1 MSESETMMRKPILR
15 TVREE
20 VLRESRHQCS
30 ICGAKSYLHLH
41 HMRSLYL
48 GGTNE
53 TQNLIVVCP
62 TCHSMVDR
70 AAIPEEVLV
79 RVKRDW
85 VEEGVLGRD
94 AILDYCKSVQDESTS
109 HLATYLEHS
118 FELDELQSWSQA
130 LRKYRE
136 FDRFIERIVEEIQAI
151 PSEDDFIRR
160 VLKPLFEALGF
171 QGVAVV
177 HHTGRPER
185 GKDIV
190 FFDPDRLGSLAFY
203 AVVATRNRVHAD
215 SSKPHDSGHYQKIID
230 QVSKCYHFP
239 YKDYNLKGEFF
250 IDKVIIATSKTISE
264 EAQEAL
270 ALWEQAER
278 RHLIYLSGPDIA
290 GMLLKLEV
298 GSLAGEP
305 LQEASLQRAPS
316 CSADIHLTVVEQEF
330 GSSIGISIPHARPR
344 FRGVKW
350 NPRGHDKHGVPDCGS
365 LWACIEVTNIGLERG
380 LLEWEFGEA
389 ELPSLFDADQT
400 HLSFFPPPS
409 VEGRRLPF
417 TTDLFFYIPFTE
429 QDPQAFAQAMR
440 ALIESQARYK
450 FTIRYWTKGVEGE
463 SETRELPIEGD
474 FRDFHRKM
482 LEQWEDSGF
491 RSLAEVA
498 RVTDHRTAQSRPPK
512 S

>member
-1 MSESETMMRKPILR
+1 MSKSEAMMRTPIPR

-20 VLRESRHQCS
+20 VLRESRRQCS
-30 ICGAKSYLHLH
+30 ICGAKSYLHLC
-41 HMRSLYL
+41 HMRSFYL

-53 TQNLIVVCP
+53 SQNLIVLCP

-79 RVKRDW
+79 QVKKDW
-85 VEEGVLGRD
+85 VEEGFLGRD

-109 HLATYLEHS
+109 DVATYPEHS
-118 FELDELQSWSQA
+118 IELDELQSWSQA

-136 FDRFIERIVEEIQAI
+136 FDRFIEKIVEEIKAI
-151 PSEDDFIRR
+151 PSEDDFIER

-171 QGVAVV
+171 EGVTVV

-190 FFDPDRLGSLAFY
+190 FFDRDRLGSLTFY
-203 AVVATRNRVHAD
+203 AVVATINRVHAK
-215 SSKPHDSGHYQKIID
+215 SSKPHDSGHYQKMIE

-250 IDKVIIATSKTISE
+250 IDKVIVATAETISE

-270 ALWEQAER
+270 GLWEQAER

-290 GMLLKLEV
+290 GMLLKLGV

-305 LQEASLQRAPS
+305 FQGASLQRAPS
-316 CSADIHLTVVEQEF
+316 YSADIRLAVVKQDF
-330 GSSIGISIPHARPR
+330 RSSIGISILDPRPR

-350 NPRGHDKHGVPDCGS
+350 NPRGHDKQGIPDCGS
-365 LWACIEVTNIGLERG
+365 LWARIEITNAGLERG
-380 LLEWEFGEA
+380 LLEWEPGEP
-389 ELPSLFDADQT
+389 EQPLLFDADQI
-400 HLSFFPPPS
+400 HFRFFAPAS

-417 TTDLFFYIPFTE
+417 TRDLFVYIPFTE

-440 ALIESQARYK
+440 ALIESQTRYK
-450 FTIRYWTKGVEGE
+450 ITIRYWTKGVEGK
-463 SETRELPIEGD
+463 SEARELPIEGD
-474 FRDFHRKM
+474 FRGFHQKM
-482 LEQWEDSGF
+482 LEQWGDSGF
-491 RSLAEVA
+491 RNLAEVA
-498 RVTDHRTAQSRPPK
+498 RVTDHRTA
-512 S
+512 